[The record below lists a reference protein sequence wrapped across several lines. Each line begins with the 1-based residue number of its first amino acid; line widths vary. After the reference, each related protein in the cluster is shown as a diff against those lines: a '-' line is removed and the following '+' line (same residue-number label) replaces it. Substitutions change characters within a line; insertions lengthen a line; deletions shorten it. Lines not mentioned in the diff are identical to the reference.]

1 MFKNTFS
8 KYDFAKQKCFN
19 FPLFIELNKQKKA
32 AYIANS
38 ITDSLRCGSFIVYD
52 P

>member
-1 MFKNTFS
+1 MTLSNKNVS
-8 KYDFAKQKCFN
+8 IS
-19 FPLFIELNKQKKA
+19 PLFIVLNKQKKA

-38 ITDSLRCGSFIVYD
+38 IKDSLRCGSFTVYD